1 MKRKK
6 TLDGIRFNE
15 PRTMFAIRHAMTNS
29 GSCCSNNTGTQQ
41 QQQRQQH
48 SVCINTCQVYTTARR
63 TAVQYR
69 VHQVL
74 EVRGCETTRC
84 QQKRGEK
91 KKAHQKKE
99 KGARWGSD
107 HQLEML
113 MERKLRTCSD
123 SISQPEIS
131 ARDAS
136 CGTVYRPAARASRL
150 SGLGCGDI
158 SMWVGWL
165 NHTLGGQQR
174 TYIGD

>member
-74 EVRGCETTRC
+74 EVLGCETTRR
-84 QQKRGEK
+84 QTKRNEK
-91 KKAHQKKE
+91 IWQHTKKSRAPL
-99 KGARWGSD
+99 GSN
-107 HQLEML
+107 HLEML
-113 MERKLRTCSD
+113 MEWNLPVEPLRFLHCTRYLVD
-123 SISQPEIS
+123 I
-131 ARDAS
+131 
-136 CGTVYRPAARASRL
+136 RL
-150 SGLGCGDI
+150 ICI
-158 SMWVGWL
+158 CT
-165 NHTLGGQQR
+165 NE
-174 TYIGD
+174 